1 MNINFKNIIIP
12 KKIVL
17 LFILSI
23 IILIVLITI
32 FLNRNLSDLFLKL
45 WTNSNQNLA
54 LSISKYCHK
63 EINIAQ
69 KQLEMLAIY
78 PDFQNLS
85 NIDKIDLTINE
96 IPQNYEPYKREIF
109 TELLKRNKDFSILF
123 ILLPNG
129 DIYMS
134 HPFEVQKSLKIHNL
148 SDRTYFQEVVKTKS
162 PYISDSFVDTDGKSA
177 FVIDV
182 PILDENNDIKCHIG
196 GVIHLDKLNLM
207 LKEITPE
214 ESTYAMLIDREGNL
228 IAHTQPQF
236 LQEDIK
242 NKFKEHPFIKDFL
255 TNKDAYNK
263 SKTFSYIHPVDN
275 QEYIGSFVALNFGW
289 GFGLSFKKETIEK
302 NINLQTLS
310 ILLLVI
316 LLILFVDGIG
326 FIILRRYISTWIKK
340 ENILLESNL
349 ENEKKYQ
356 MLFDTMLN
364 GFALHEIICDK
375 EGTPIDYRF
384 LEINPSFERITGLRK
399 DDLVGKTVL
408 EVLPKTE
415 SYWISQYG
423 EVALKGIDKFFENYS
438 SDLNRYYEVFAYCPK
453 KMQFAVI
460 ISDITPRKISE
471 IEMNKLNQEL
481 VLKNKELE
489 QIVYVSSH
497 DLRSPLVNIQGFSKE
512 LQHSVNSIK
521 KLLETKEIKSKQL
534 EDIITEDIETFLM
547 YILKSVEKM
556 DSLLSGLLKLSRVG
570 RAALNLKIINMN
582 KLINNVIKNFSFK
595 IVENC
600 IKINT
605 EELPDCFG
613 DEVLVDQVFS
623 NLLENAMKYLAN
635 NRQGII
641 TIGGFIEKDTSVYF
655 VEDNG
660 IGISQEHYNKVFELF
675 YRVSPRESK
684 GEGLGLTV
692 TKKILHMLNGN
703 IWVESELGR
712 GTKFLF
718 SLPTKN
724 RL

>member
-1 MNINFKNIIIP
+1 MKINFNDIIIP
-12 KKIVL
+12 RKIIL
-17 LFILSI
+17 LFIFSI

-32 FLNRNLSDLFLKL
+32 FLNRNLSDLFFKL
-45 WTNSNQNLA
+45 WTNYNQDLA
-54 LSISKYCHK
+54 LSISKHCHK
-63 EINIAQ
+63 EIDIAQ
-69 KQLEMLAIY
+69 KQLEMLSID

-85 NIDKIDLTINE
+85 NIDKIDLTINGL
-96 IPQNYEPYKREIF
+96 PQNYEPYKRKIF
-109 TELLKRNKDFSILF
+109 SELLKRNKDFSLLF
-123 ILLPNG
+123 LLLPNG
-129 DIYMS
+129 DNYISY
-134 HPFEVQKSLKIHNL
+134 PFEIQKSLKKNNL
-148 SDRTYFQEVVKTKS
+148 SDREYFQKVVKTKI
-162 PYISDSFVDTDGKSA
+162 PYISDYFIGADGQPSI
-177 FVIDV
+177 VIDV
-182 PILDENNDIKCHIG
+182 PILDENNNIKCHIG
-196 GVIHLDKLNLM
+196 GVFYLDTLNLI
-207 LKEITPE
+207 LKQITPE
-214 ESTYAMLIDREGNL
+214 EETYSMLIDRKGNL
-228 IAHTQPQF
+228 IAHNNSLF
-236 LQEDIK
+236 LEKKEK
-242 NKFKEHPFIKDFL
+242 NNLKKHPFIKDFL
-255 TNKDAYNK
+255 ANKDSYNK

-275 QEYIGSFVALNFGW
+275 KEYIGSFVALSFGW
-289 GFGLSFKKETIEK
+289 GFGLSFKKEMIYK

-316 LLILFVDGIG
+316 LLIILVDGIG
-326 FIILRRYISTWIKK
+326 FIILRRYINTWIEK

-641 TIGGFIEKDTSVYF
+641 TIGGFVEKDTSVYF
-655 VEDNG
+655 IEDNG
-660 IGISQEHYNKVFELF
+660 VGIGQEHYDKVFELF

-703 IWVESELGR
+703 IWVESELGK

-724 RL
+724 KL